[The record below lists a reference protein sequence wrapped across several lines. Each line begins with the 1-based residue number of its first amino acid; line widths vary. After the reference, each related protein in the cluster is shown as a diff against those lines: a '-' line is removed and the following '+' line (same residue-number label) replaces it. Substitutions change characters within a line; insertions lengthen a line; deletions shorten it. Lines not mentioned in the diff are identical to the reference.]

1 LTLLETF
8 TSNWLDRLKAPTVDK
23 RSSHKHTGM
32 FIDFDIFLAISL
44 TDCADGPNEPS
55 ILIGFPIMIPPILF
69 SSTITMTSF
78 IILSVLILFRVL
90 NGVAIDCLSSQID
103 TPILFDP
110 KSKPINLVLFVCF
123 FLNSS
128 IVIILYILCLSDT
141 LQIFKYHM
149 TINLKT
155 IKHISKLSRI
165 SVDDKKAK
173 KLEGDLNSIFEFIE
187 KLNELDT
194 DKVEPLTSIAE
205 TTLKFRTDEVKS
217 KDIRNQILKN
227 SPEKNE
233 DFFVVPKVVE

>member
-1 LTLLETF
+1 
-8 TSNWLDRLKAPTVDK
+8 
-23 RSSHKHTGM
+23 
-32 FIDFDIFLAISL
+32 
-44 TDCADGPNEPS
+44 
-55 ILIGFPIMIPPILF
+55 
-69 SSTITMTSF
+69 
-78 IILSVLILFRVL
+78 
-90 NGVAIDCLSSQID
+90 
-103 TPILFDP
+103 
-110 KSKPINLVLFVCF
+110 
-123 FLNSS
+123 
-128 IVIILYILCLSDT
+128 
-141 LQIFKYHM
+141 M

-194 DKVEPLTSIAE
+194 NKVEPLTSIAE
-205 TTLKFRTDEVKS
+205 TSLKFRTDEVKS